1 MDAKSWIQEIRAAG
15 KLMAAGDLAGAENRY
30 RQLLDKGTDNPLHK
44 ALALDGLGR
53 AVFEQGRQ
61 AEAIEAIEAAV
72 SLLRERQGVQ
82 DPATCGALQNLGRLY
97 LAAGQVEKSIA
108 VSREAVDG
116 LRAGFGEDHPL
127 VAGAM
132 MRLSACLYMQRDLDG
147 AEALLLKARDVFEKQ
162 SGDES
167 RMDVSTCLNNLGR
180 IHEERGDLE
189 QGIALHRQAVAIRK
203 ELLGDHTETAFSL
216 GNLGVALATAGQW
229 QEAVDTLQEALDCYA
244 RAGHTTGPDI
254 EGYRKN
260 LEICRR
266 ARSATTSRPHL
277 FEDDMKRQRGNA
289 SWHFP
294 VFCTGRKAVVMGR
307 CLRLTDSR
315 RWHEDTDSAPGAAGR
330 RSPDSSGASA
340 KFVRQGQVPQRRRR
354 AKASTRMTR
363 ARPPAATGR
372 ASMASRLSPYCC
384 RTRAAPAKMTPAR
397 MALRP
402 TPRH

>member
-189 QGIALHRQAVAIRK
+189 QGIALHRQAVAIR
-203 ELLGDHTETAFSL
+203 DHTETAFSL

-260 LEICRR
+260 LEICRH
-266 ARSATTSRPHL
+266 AL
-277 FEDDMKRQRGNA
+277 KM
-289 SWHFP
+289 
-294 VFCTGRKAVVMGR
+294 V
-307 CLRLTDSR
+307 
-315 RWHEDTDSAPGAAGR
+315 APGTT
-330 RSPDSSGASA
+330 P
-340 KFVRQGQVPQRRRR
+340 QV
-354 AKASTRMTR
+354 SDD
-363 ARPPAATGR
+363 
-372 ASMASRLSPYCC
+372 
-384 RTRAAPAKMTPAR
+384 
-397 MALRP
+397 
-402 TPRH
+402 

>member
-61 AEAIEAIEAAV
+61 AE
-72 SLLRERQGVQ
+72 
-82 DPATCGALQNLGRLY
+82 
-97 LAAGQVEKSIA
+97 
-108 VSREAVDG
+108 
-116 LRAGFGEDHPL
+116 
-127 VAGAM
+127 AM

-260 LEICRR
+260 LEICRH
-266 ARSATTSRPHL
+266 AL
-277 FEDDMKRQRGNA
+277 KM
-289 SWHFP
+289 
-294 VFCTGRKAVVMGR
+294 V
-307 CLRLTDSR
+307 
-315 RWHEDTDSAPGAAGR
+315 APGTT
-330 RSPDSSGASA
+330 P
-340 KFVRQGQVPQRRRR
+340 QV
-354 AKASTRMTR
+354 SDD
-363 ARPPAATGR
+363 
-372 ASMASRLSPYCC
+372 
-384 RTRAAPAKMTPAR
+384 
-397 MALRP
+397 
-402 TPRH
+402 

>member
-15 KLMAAGDLAGAENRY
+15 KLMAAGDLAGAEGRY

-61 AEAIEAIEAAV
+61 AEAIEAIEEAV

-167 RMDVSTCLNNLGR
+167 RMDVSTCLT
-180 IHEERGDLE
+180 IWD
-189 QGIALHRQAVAIRK
+189 ASTKSAVIWNRASPCTARLWPSARNCWAIIRK
-203 ELLGDHTETAFSL
+203 RPSRWATSAWLWQRPVSGRKPWILCRKPWTAMPVPGIPPDRISK
-216 GNLGVALATAGQW
+216 ATARI
-229 QEAVDTLQEALDCYA
+229 L
-244 RAGHTTGPDI
+244 
-254 EGYRKN
+254 
-260 LEICRR
+260 
-266 ARSATTSRPHL
+266 RSA
-277 FEDDMKRQRGNA
+277 
-289 SWHFP
+289 
-294 VFCTGRKAVVMGR
+294 
-307 CLRLTDSR
+307 
-315 RWHEDTDSAPGAAGR
+315 
-330 RSPDSSGASA
+330 
-340 KFVRQGQVPQRRRR
+340 
-354 AKASTRMTR
+354 
-363 ARPPAATGR
+363 AT
-372 ASMASRLSPYCC
+372 P
-384 RTRAAPAKMTPAR
+384 
-397 MALRP
+397 
-402 TPRH
+402 

>member
-15 KLMAAGDLAGAENRY
+15 KLMAAGDLAGAESRY

-61 AEAIEAIEAAV
+61 DEAIEAIEGAV

-116 LRAGFGEDHPL
+116 LSAAFGEDHPL

-132 MRLSACLYMQRDLDG
+132 LRLSACLYMQRDLDG

-203 ELLGDHTETAFSL
+203 KLLGDHTETAFSL

-260 LEICRR
+260 LEICRH
-266 ARSATTSRPHL
+266 AL
-277 FEDDMKRQRGNA
+277 KM
-289 SWHFP
+289 
-294 VFCTGRKAVVMGR
+294 V
-307 CLRLTDSR
+307 
-315 RWHEDTDSAPGAAGR
+315 APGTA
-330 RSPDSSGASA
+330 P
-340 KFVRQGQVPQRRRR
+340 QV
-354 AKASTRMTR
+354 SDD
-363 ARPPAATGR
+363 
-372 ASMASRLSPYCC
+372 
-384 RTRAAPAKMTPAR
+384 
-397 MALRP
+397 
-402 TPRH
+402 

>member
-189 QGIALHRQAVAIRK
+189 QGIALH
-203 ELLGDHTETAFSL
+203 
-216 GNLGVALATAGQW
+216 
-229 QEAVDTLQEALDCYA
+229 
-244 RAGHTTGPDI
+244 
-254 EGYRKN
+254 
-260 LEICRR
+260 
-266 ARSATTSRPHL
+266 
-277 FEDDMKRQRGNA
+277 
-289 SWHFP
+289 
-294 VFCTGRKAVVMGR
+294 
-307 CLRLTDSR
+307 
-315 RWHEDTDSAPGAAGR
+315 GAAGR
-330 RSPDSSGASA
+330 PYGNGLLPGQPRCGPGNGRSVAGSRGYPAGSPGLLCPCRAYH
-340 KFVRQGQVPQRRRR
+340 RTGHRRLPQE
-354 AKASTRMTR
+354 S
-363 ARPPAATGR
+363 
-372 ASMASRLSPYCC
+372 
-384 RTRAAPAKMTPAR
+384 
-397 MALRP
+397 
-402 TPRH
+402 

>member
-229 QEAVDTLQEALDCYA
+229 QEAVDTLQEALELLCPC
-244 RAGHTTGPDI
+244 GHTNLGHRRLPQ
-254 EGYRKN
+254 N
-260 LEICRR
+260 LEICRH
-266 ARSATTSRPHL
+266 AL
-277 FEDDMKRQRGNA
+277 KM
-289 SWHFP
+289 
-294 VFCTGRKAVVMGR
+294 V
-307 CLRLTDSR
+307 
-315 RWHEDTDSAPGAAGR
+315 APGTT
-330 RSPDSSGASA
+330 P
-340 KFVRQGQVPQRRRR
+340 QVSDDQPVHIF
-354 AKASTRMTR
+354 
-363 ARPPAATGR
+363 
-372 ASMASRLSPYCC
+372 L
-384 RTRAAPAKMTPAR
+384 RTT
-397 MALRP
+397 
-402 TPRH
+402 

>member
-1 MDAKSWIQEIRAAG
+1 MDAKNWIQEIRAAG
-15 KLMAAGDLAGAENRY
+15 KLMAAGDLAGAESRY

-72 SLLRERQGVQ
+72 SLLRERQGGQ

-132 MRLSACLYMQRDLDG
+132 MRLSACLYMQQDLDG
-147 AEALLLKARDVFEKQ
+147 AEELLLKARDVFEKQ

-203 ELLGDHTETAFSL
+203 ELLIRL
-216 GNLGVALATAGQW
+216 G
-229 QEAVDTLQEALDCYA
+229 LD
-244 RAGHTTGPDI
+244 D
-254 EGYRKN
+254 
-260 LEICRR
+260 
-266 ARSATTSRPHL
+266 
-277 FEDDMKRQRGNA
+277 
-289 SWHFP
+289 
-294 VFCTGRKAVVMGR
+294 
-307 CLRLTDSR
+307 
-315 RWHEDTDSAPGAAGR
+315 
-330 RSPDSSGASA
+330 
-340 KFVRQGQVPQRRRR
+340 
-354 AKASTRMTR
+354 
-363 ARPPAATGR
+363 
-372 ASMASRLSPYCC
+372 
-384 RTRAAPAKMTPAR
+384 KMD
-397 MALRP
+397 
-402 TPRH
+402 

>member
-116 LRAGFGEDHPL
+116 LRAGFEEDHPL

-147 AEALLLKARDVFEKQ
+147 AEALLLKAQ
-162 SGDES
+162 G
-167 RMDVSTCLNNLGR
+167 TCLR
-180 IHEERGDLE
+180 SR
-189 QGIALHRQAVAIRK
+189 A
-203 ELLGDHTETAFSL
+203 
-216 GNLGVALATAGQW
+216 AT
-229 QEAVDTLQEALDCYA
+229 
-244 RAGHTTGPDI
+244 
-254 EGYRKN
+254 
-260 LEICRR
+260 
-266 ARSATTSRPHL
+266 
-277 FEDDMKRQRGNA
+277 
-289 SWHFP
+289 
-294 VFCTGRKAVVMGR
+294 
-307 CLRLTDSR
+307 
-315 RWHEDTDSAPGAAGR
+315 
-330 RSPDSSGASA
+330 SPAWMS
-340 KFVRQGQVPQRRRR
+340 
-354 AKASTRMTR
+354 
-363 ARPPAATGR
+363 PPA
-372 ASMASRLSPYCC
+372 
-384 RTRAAPAKMTPAR
+384 
-397 MALRP
+397 
-402 TPRH
+402 

>member
-116 LRAGFGEDHPL
+116 LCAGFGEDHPL

-260 LEICRR
+260 LEI
-266 ARSATTSRPHL
+266 
-277 FEDDMKRQRGNA
+277 
-289 SWHFP
+289 
-294 VFCTGRKAVVMGR
+294 
-307 CLRLTDSR
+307 
-315 RWHEDTDSAPGAAGR
+315 
-330 RSPDSSGASA
+330 
-340 KFVRQGQVPQRRRR
+340 
-354 AKASTRMTR
+354 
-363 ARPPAATGR
+363 
-372 ASMASRLSPYCC
+372 
-384 RTRAAPAKMTPAR
+384 
-397 MALRP
+397 
-402 TPRH
+402 